1 MAKNVNN
8 NDTLEVLRT
17 SYNDLVDEVG
27 GLGGLRTSQKTSLV
41 DSINSIID
49 QYFFFQD
56 FEYDGSDGT
65 GSNRTFSG
73 ADNFGET
80 LNYSVNRLLV
90 FKNGTLLRSGTDYN
104 ASNGTSV
111 VLTSSA
117 ANSDIIRITSFTGS
131 YEGVAGATQAA
142 TTQWT
147 KTGGGSIFNHDTESG
162 VVINSDDSG
171 IVTTPASGV
180 GVQIESSGSNIFL
193 NTGGTS
199 NKVEV
204 NGNLNL
210 VTGGK
215 ITVNDGNVGLSN
227 FEGLQAAVRGAL
239 SASGDISYNSST
251 GVISFSQ
258 AGAPVTSVFGRTGAV
273 GLTLSDVTGVMPNT
287 GSLSEGSNLY
297 FTNER
302 VDDRVNALLTD
313 ATTSGIDIS
322 YDDAGNELTLSVDLS
337 EIVESL
343 QDNVQG
349 LFSGGTGITTSYD
362 DNANSLSLSIDFS
375 EFDTD
380 NLVEG
385 STNLFYTEARFD
397 SSLSG
402 KTTANLT
409 EGANL
414 YFTDERAQ
422 DAVGGMFTGN
432 TETLI
437 QATYDDTNAKINL
450 VVDND
455 LANYDNSTSGFITAT
470 LTQEQVED
478 FVGGMLDGTATLIS
492 VTYDDTDGNIDFVVD
507 NDLAN
512 YSNTNSA
519 FITLASLSGGTG
531 VTYNNGTGAI
541 SIGQA
546 VGTSDNVTFNNLV
559 LDGNLTVNG
568 TTTAVESTTVTIN
581 DPMVRYADNNT
592 GNSVDFGFY
601 GKYVQSS
608 TTKFGGL
615 VWDASQTDKFRLFHG
630 LQTEPTTTVDISA
643 TGHTVGTLIANLE
656 GNVTGNVTGNVSG
669 TSGSTTGNAAT
680 ATALAS
686 AQNFSLTGDVTASA
700 ISFDGSGAVAL
711 ATTISSGAVDFAMIA
726 DTIDED
732 NMASDSATKIP
743 TQQSVKAYVDSQ
755 LTAQDLDFQADS
767 GGALSIDLDSETFT
781 ISGTSN
787 EIETSGSGNTVT
799 IGLPSATEITT
810 SLGVGGGSTN
820 GVVIEQGSIKIK
832 NGGTQSAIDFYC
844 ESNNA
849 HYARL
854 QAPAHANF
862 SGNPTITLPSTAGT
876 LQLTEAAVDL
886 NGNNLGFDTD
896 GNDNSSLNAA
906 AATAH
911 RLTETQAF
919 GSAVLWAGEAG
930 AATAAQRINIISQ
943 RNASYSLVNLDKAIS
958 AVSEER
964 AKYGA
969 YISRLEHA
977 GDNLTNVARHQEQ
990 SRSRIADADY
1000 AVETSELSRTTIIA
1014 QASTAMLAQANS
1026 SKQTVLALLRE

>member
-302 VDDRVNALLTD
+302 VDDRVNAL
-313 ATTSGIDIS
+313 IQ
-322 YDDAGNELTLSVDLS
+322 AGTN
-337 EIVESL
+337 
-343 QDNVQG
+343 
-349 LFSGGTGITTSYD
+349 ITTSYD
-362 DNANSLSLSIDFS
+362 DAAGTLTIN
-375 EFDTD
+375 T
-380 NLVEG
+380 
-385 STNLFYTEARFD
+385 
-397 SSLSG
+397 SG
-402 KTTANLT
+402 KTQ
-409 EGANL
+409 EEIEDIVGA
-414 YFTDERAQ
+414 
-422 DAVGGMFTGN
+422 MFSGN
-432 TETLI
+432 TE
-437 QATYDDTNAKINL
+437 
-450 VVDND
+450 
-455 LANYDNSTSGFITAT
+455 SG
-470 LTQEQVED
+470 L
-478 FVGGMLDGTATLIS
+478 S
-492 VTYDDTDGNIDFVVD
+492 VTYQD
-507 NDLAN
+507 
-512 YSNTNSA
+512 
-519 FITLASLSGGTG
+519 
-531 VTYNNGTGAI
+531 
-541 SIGQA
+541 
-546 VGTSDNVTFNNLV
+546 SD
-559 LDGNLTVNG
+559 
-568 TTTAVESTTVTIN
+568 
-581 DPMVRYADNNT
+581 
-592 GNSVDFGFY
+592 
-601 GKYVQSS
+601 
-608 TTKFGGL
+608 
-615 VWDASQTDKFRLFHG
+615 
-630 LQTEPTTTVDISA
+630 
-643 TGHTVGTLIANLE
+643 GTLDLDVDDFTI
-656 GNVTGNVTGNVSG
+656 T
-669 TSGSTTGNAAT
+669 
-680 ATALAS
+680 
-686 AQNFSLTGDVTASA
+686 LTGDVTGAGTVTNLGNVSFATTIAANSVALGTDTTGNYVGALVAGTALSSTGATSGEGIAHTLSLDNTAVTAGSYGSASA
-700 ISFDGSGAVAL
+700 IPTFTVDAQGRLTAAGSVSVDTYSGFEFGTSSSDKGTVNETENVFITAAGSLNAEHTESSGTHTLAL
-711 ATTISSGAVDFAMIA
+711 SIDDATTSAKGVASFNSTDFSVSSGAVSLVHEHIEDIVGGMLTGGGATTVSYNDATGSVTISSTDTNTDTNTQRTDEEIQDIVGAMI
-726 DTIDED
+726 
-732 NMASDSATKIP
+732 
-743 TQQSVKAYVDSQ
+743 
-755 LTAQDLDFQADS
+755 
-767 GGALSIDLDSETFT
+767 
-781 ISGTSN
+781 
-787 EIETSGSGNTVT
+787 SGSGATSVSYNDSAGTISISSTDTNTDTNTTNFNIQASGNASTNISAGETINYTGSGATTVT
-799 IGLPSATEITT
+799 RSGNTITIASTDTNTDTNTQYSAGTGISLSGTTFSIGQPVATT
-810 SLGVGGGSTN
+810 STVTFGEVRSSGDIT
-820 GVVIEQGSIKIK
+820 
-832 NGGTQSAIDFYC
+832 AFYSSDYALK
-844 ESNNA
+844 ENINPISNA
-849 HYARL
+849 
-854 QAPAHANF
+854 
-862 SGNPTITLPSTAGT
+862 
-876 LQLTEAAVDL
+876 
-886 NGNNLGFDTD
+886 
-896 GNDNSSLNAA
+896 
-906 AATAH
+906 
-911 RLTETQAF
+911 
-919 GSAVLWAGEAG
+919 
-930 AATAAQRINIISQ
+930 
-943 RNASYSLVNLDKAIS
+943 LDK
-958 AVSEER
+958 VSQLGGYNFDWKDSHIE
-964 AKYGA
+964 
-969 YISRLEHA
+969 SR
-977 GDNLTNVARHQEQ
+977 GGIDNMFVKK
-990 SRSRIADADY
+990 SD
-1000 AVETSELSRTTIIA
+1000 VGIIA
-1014 QASTAMLAQANS
+1014 QEVQ
-1026 SKQTVLALLRE
+1026 KVLPEAVGERKDGTLGVRYELLVPLLVESIKELKSEIESLKS